1 MARRLL
7 PGGLR
12 AQLALAIAL
21 VTTIALGL
29 SLVAVYRGT
38 GARLRD
44 RIDEDLKTQVAQWDR
59 VRAAAELSAPEDVE
73 RFAQGFIESQ
83 SYHPASRVFIVDVA
97 GAELAELG
105 LGESPRVG
113 EILAELRRRKLDGE
127 LDGRDA
133 ELAAAR
139 ELIEQA

>member
-1 MARRLL
+1 MDLELTAEQQELRSLASELL
-7 PGGLR
+7 EQRVPRETPR
-12 AQLALAIAL
+12 AYLE
-21 VTTIALGL
+21 G
-29 SLVAVYRGT
+29 RGE
-38 GARLRD
+38 AA
-44 RIDEDLKTQVAQWDR
+44 DLW
-59 VRAAAELSAPEDVE
+59 
-73 RFAQGFIESQ
+73 
-83 SYHPASRVFIVDVA
+83 
-97 GAELAELG
+97 AELAELG